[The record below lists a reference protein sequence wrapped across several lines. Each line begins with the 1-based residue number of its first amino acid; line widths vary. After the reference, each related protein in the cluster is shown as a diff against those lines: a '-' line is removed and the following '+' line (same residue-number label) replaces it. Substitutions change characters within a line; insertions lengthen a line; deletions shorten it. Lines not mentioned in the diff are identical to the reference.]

1 MTELSADIHMSMI
14 STIEKEESCIAILPT
29 PKEQKTVF
37 QSPIPSSI
45 PTTFRFSSY
54 KNKLETAKCSA
65 VYSQY
70 TTLALSEAISTGTTV
85 KPRYMIAPMNTSI
98 TFFKTEQITPFS
110 ITNDEFE
117 TIQTHA
123 ANLPHYYS
131 WMDQSFILRPFNQ
144 GLCGSC
150 WAVAAAMC
158 LSDVFAVSKKTDGNP
173 DLSPTYILS
182 CMPQGQCN
190 GGDPSEALRDMV
202 KSGIA
207 PASCMNYDWCT
218 KSGCSGDPLKHF
230 DSHDVNKYI
239 PPCKCSATV
248 STEAPMYYA
257 TEAMAICI
265 PPKLSEFSTAEGT
278 EIKYYLD
285 NLYGNVASTKLDLST
300 KSVYS
305 IRNLIKY
312 YIHTYG
318 PMIGGFHV
326 FKNFFKGEYRETND
340 IYVETCTYRGIQGV
354 NYNDVERDW
363 VGSHAVVVVGW
374 GEDMID
380 NEKVEYWV
388 VRNSWG
394 ESWGKMG
401 TFKMAMYGNDPT
413 KKYQNR
419 VSQFEYP
426 SIVNTDQ
433 GLGITGGMLMMKAG
447 LIKHPK
453 KTDLPVIPTPEP
465 LISVNEPEAPKTH
478 QNNNYSSSYL
488 GFVIIVAFIITLYYV
503 FRQNVDTWVI
513 IGQTI
518 LLFIIMGLL
527 LSLTQKTT

>member
-1 MTELSADIHMSMI
+1 MTQISADIYMSMV
-14 STIEKEESCIAILPT
+14 STLEKDDDTCIPILPF
-29 PKEQKTVF
+29 PKEHKTVF
-37 QSPIPSSI
+37 QSPMPSSI

-54 KNKLETAKCSA
+54 KNKLETAKCSS
-65 VYSQY
+65 VFSQY
-70 TTLALSEAISTGTTV
+70 TTMALSESSASGILV
-85 KPRYMIAPMNTSI
+85 KPRYIIAPMNTSI
-98 TFFKTEQITPFS
+98 TFFKTENIAHFS

-123 ANLPHYYS
+123 AHLPHYYS

-158 LSDVFAVSKKTDGNP
+158 LSDVFAVSKKVDTNP
-173 DLSPTYILS
+173 NLSSTHILS
-182 CMPQGQCN
+182 CFPQGQCN

-207 PASCMNYDWCT
+207 PSSCMNYDWCN

-230 DSHDVNKYI
+230 DSQNLNQYI
-239 PPCKCSATV
+239 PPCKCSGTPI
-248 STEAPMYYA
+248 SDAPLYFA
-257 TEAMAICI
+257 TEATAICI
-265 PPKLSEFSTAEGT
+265 PPKLSEFSTLEAT
-278 EIKYYLD
+278 EIKFYLD
-285 NLYGNVASTKLDLST
+285 NLYGNVASTNLDLST
-300 KSVYS
+300 KSIAS

-340 IYVETCTYRGIQGV
+340 IYVETCTYRGVPGI

-374 GEDMID
+374 GEDIID
-380 NEKVEYWV
+380 DEKVEYWV

-401 TFKMAMYGNDPT
+401 TFKMAMYGNDPN

-426 SIVNTDQ
+426 SIINTDL
-433 GLGITGGMLMMKAG
+433 GIGITGGMLMMKAG
-447 LIKHPK
+447 SIKNNIKP
-453 KTDLPVIPTPEP
+453 DVPLTPEP
-465 LISVNEPEAPKTH
+465 VPVASEPPKTH
-478 QNNNYSSSYL
+478 MNTNNTTSFI
-488 GFVIIVAFIITLYYV
+488 GFIIIIAFIIALYYI
-503 FRQNVDTWVI
+503 FRQKIDTWMI

-518 LLFIIMGLL
+518 LLFIITGLL
-527 LSLTQKTT
+527 LQLTQKTS

>member
-14 STIEKEESCIAILPT
+14 STIEKDESCIAILPT
-29 PKEQKTVF
+29 PKEQKTLF
-37 QSPIPSSI
+37 QSPMPSSI

-202 KSGIA
+202 KNGIA
-207 PASCMNYDWCT
+207 PSSCMNYDWCH

-230 DSHDVNKYI
+230 DSQDVNKYI

-248 STEAPMYYA
+248 SSTASMYYA

-265 PPKLSEFSTAEGT
+265 PPKLSEFSTSERT

-285 NLYGNVASTKLDLST
+285 SLYGNVASTKLDLST
-300 KSVYS
+300 KSVHS

-340 IYVETCTYRGIQGV
+340 IYVETCTYRGIAGV
-354 NYNDVERDW
+354 NYDDVERDW

-433 GLGITGGMLMMKAG
+433 GIGITGGMLMMKAG
-447 LIKHPK
+447 LIKHAIKPE
-453 KTDLPVIPTPEP
+453 IPLDSQEP
-465 LISVNEPEAPKTH
+465 IIKINEPEAPKTH
-478 QNNNYSSSYL
+478 QNDYTSSFL
-488 GFVIIVAFIITLYYV
+488 GFVIIVAFVIGLYYV

-518 LLFIIMGLL
+518 LLFIITGYI